1 MLSPYMSP
9 VERIWYYSLRTL
21 CGRRIQ
27 HLARGFVAGVLEI
40 RQRGRHRAP
49 AQRIV
54 ETGVDGFA
62 DGQHRGLG
70 LQPDRQRQAVVW
82 NEGRHAITRARVV
95 EDFKGAASLMEC
107 WLETGRTHQIRV
119 HMAYAGHGLLG
130 DQTYGGKRRLL
141 EKLFGP
147 QAAELANSFP
157 RQALHAATLGFEHP
171 VTGEELE
178 FESPLPVDMA
188 GLMDALRGP

>member
-1 MLSPYMSP
+1 
-9 VERIWYYSLRTL
+9 V
-21 CGRRIQ
+21 
-27 HLARGFVAGVLEI
+27 
-40 RQRGRHRAP
+40 
-49 AQRIV
+49 
-54 ETGVDGFA
+54 
-62 DGQHRGLG
+62 
-70 LQPDRQRQAVVW
+70 
-82 NEGRHAITRARVV
+82 TRARVV

-130 DQTYGGKRRLL
+130 DQTYGGKRRLP

-147 QAAELANSFP
+147 AAELANAFS
-157 RQALHAATLGFEHP
+157 RQALHAATLGFVHP

-188 GLMDALRGP
+188 NLVDALRHGQAG